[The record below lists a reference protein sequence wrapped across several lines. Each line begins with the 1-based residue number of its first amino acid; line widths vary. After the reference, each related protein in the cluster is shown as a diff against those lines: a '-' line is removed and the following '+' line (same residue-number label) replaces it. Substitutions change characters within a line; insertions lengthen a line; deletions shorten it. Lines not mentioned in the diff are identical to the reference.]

1 MASYLQSY
9 FQTSS
14 MPKRL
19 LQYALSRLEI
29 LDTDALEWDNLD
41 IALGKKTVFEFRDV
55 GLRLKKLETLL
66 QLPPSLDLIKARVLL
81 LRISVPVDLYVSPI
95 LVEVE
100 GVESQIR
107 VKSKSAKTTHTNHDR
122 KQGGQRPKTADGL
135 NTHPKSE
142 RGSRGSD
149 FEDDP
154 DFAIPT
160 TANLAQSFLQA
171 EPEEERA
178 ELEAAILSETPDLG
192 SSSVLSEDGE
202 LPVGTGTALNLP
214 YFMTNFLRG
223 IVDRMQVRI
232 RGVTLNLD
240 VDVPHENSRTSTS
253 SSTDSVTIQVKVD
266 DVDIEGITD
275 SLSKGSQTDG
285 KDATSKSKEGKRLL
299 CLSNIRGSLISEPA
313 LFSSL
318 ARSSAL
324 SSPSTTQSDVFEE
337 RKSVPQSHLSNR
349 ESSLNM
355 DDRATSP
362 ERRSTVSSQSTTRSL
377 RGNTIDTKSLSSS
390 IIASDSGRFDDAS
403 EDGDGPNMRES
414 VQLSDV
420 GDSIYRNSAYF
431 DQMGESQYSVE
442 HGEDGRES
450 SLLPPA
456 NRGLHSNNPTSALST
471 PRASGH
477 LPDRDTFVASGS
489 RLFKDETST
498 SMLQSTI
505 LPTRAHARFSAD
517 RVSQSQPSLP
527 PGTSRS
533 CPGDGLPQIEHN
545 SAETDVAQE
554 SDEEEDSSTPNG
566 EEDLAQSQLFSHED
580 AESMYMSALS
590 HDSSASRILGARRRS
605 SSQKSTP
612 SSPIA
617 PQAETELLDNLENA
631 RHAAPILASVEDAP
645 TRSSISASSIPER
658 SSTFASDRSTE
669 LPNPASVPHSS
680 SGVSERSTTSSDG
693 YPRMFKQLF
702 TLDRVDV
709 YLPPMA
715 TNSAP
720 DSHDPPAADTMLR
733 STFDG
738 QSDGA
743 SSASINIPGAF
754 STYLP
759 APSRPPK
766 PHNVPANSRTAQ
778 PMLPSESPKS
788 MIEVLLGHLLV
799 HFDVSVGRLLFKL
812 LHQLKDALKQETPT
826 TASAS
831 KKPELGFVDRTY
843 LLGAEEISLKFLER
857 LEGTLGPSGEPD
869 IGRWT
874 APAEAEILLRATF
887 TGLSIDSHTFK
898 STTKTSISLKK
909 FVFGYAAENIVSFN
923 AALQMRA
930 SVRDLKASDGVDLSM
945 IITQTSEIVRCEVT
959 TLPVHVSIDLQR
971 LDETFSWFGGLSS
984 VLNLGSSMASNAT
997 ITAKIPSK
1005 SKPRGV
1011 HFQTPIRPDDRSMAL
1026 QNKADIRIGGFILD
1040 LVGTECSVGV
1050 ETSAVKVV
1058 SRAEGVGV
1066 SVQKIKLSGP
1076 HLPRSSEDPAINV
1089 DISSTSIEYS
1099 PSPID
1104 EDLDRLLSLI
1114 TPSKA
1119 KYDQDDD
1126 ILLDTLLRQRK
1137 QGSVLRISIESIQT
1151 RVCRLHELS
1160 FLPELGNEVSRL
1172 STVAKYLPD
1181 DDRPGLLSLIMVNNF
1196 NAQLDVNDT
1205 LGTVQLSSTGIE
1217 VAQITLPA
1225 LVAFSVDAVS
1235 ARRNNSEELIGAATD
1250 PALRQHGTRAPAIMA
1265 RMIGDE
1271 MEPVVKIKL
1280 WNLKVEYRVPTLMTL
1295 LGLAGNATSQ
1305 EVSAS
1310 LTASV
1315 ATLTDFARNNGPQ
1328 RFVHSHIRPDNFS
1341 NSEAKPLIIDMVLR
1355 DCLLGLNPLGQP
1367 SKLLV
1372 ALTEAHFVAALPK
1385 DKNANASLDLSKA
1398 SLLIIDN
1405 VANILSVDSNSKPRR
1420 HTFDGGSTQVTDL
1433 GLMGYV
1439 QIGSLSSAKAIVQ
1452 MTTNGEEERSI
1463 DVELRDDLFVLESCA
1478 DSTQT
1483 LIAILNGLTPP
1494 TPPSKE
1500 MRYRTKVIP
1509 VEDLLASLSGDAFGT
1524 AEGDYNFDDDF
1535 PIDGSE
1541 AECPG
1546 GEDGEDL
1553 EFDSHY
1559 YQNAPGEQYS
1569 GTVLEF
1575 EAGSSASTH
1584 LTSRDTRDGVLLDSI
1599 VETHGE
1605 PVSEPLEFQ
1614 DDHFGTGSVLEGTAH
1629 RWNSVKNTYD
1639 RSNVQNVK
1647 KSPLKVC
1654 IRDVHIIWNLFDGY
1668 DWQHTRDTIAKAVQ
1682 DVESKAIEK
1691 RARNERRP
1699 TFDQD
1704 IEDEETVIGDFL
1716 FNSIYIGIPAN
1727 RDPRELS
1734 AAINQEV
1741 NDNATETESVA
1752 TTSLSSSPSRQGGVR
1767 KSRSRKLR
1775 LNRSKHHKITFELRG
1790 VSVDLVVFPPHS
1802 GETQSSLDIRVRDF
1816 EIFDHIPT
1824 STWRKFATYMQDA
1837 GERET
1842 GTSMIHIEI
1851 LNVKPVPELAA
1862 SEIVLKATILP
1873 LRLHVDQ
1880 DALDFI
1886 TRYFEFKDD
1895 SAPVHATPGD
1905 VPFLQRVEVNSVQVK
1920 LDFKPKRVDYAGL
1933 RSGHT
1938 TEFMNFLILDEAD
1951 MVLRHTI
1958 IYGISGFD
1966 KLGKTLNDIWMP
1978 DIKRNQLPGILAGL
1992 APVRSLVNVG
2002 GGFRHL
2008 VLVPIREYKKDGR
2021 LVRGISKGAAAFAKT
2036 TGTELVKLGAKVAIG
2051 VQTVLQGAE
2060 GLLGPGGQLA
2070 QTSFDEDDSEE
2081 ENKQI
2086 SLYANQPVGVMQG
2099 LRGGYAGLQRDLL
2112 LARNAVI
2119 AVPGEVM
2126 ESGNAAGA
2134 LRAVRKHAPTVILR
2148 PAIGVAKAGGQIL
2161 MGATNA
2167 LDPAHLQK
2175 AEAKYKKH

>member
-1 MASYLQSY
+1 MASFLQSY

-29 LDTDALEWDNLD
+29 LDTNALDLDNLD
-41 IALGKKTVFEFRDV
+41 IALGKKTVLEFRDV

-66 QLPPSLDLIKARVLL
+66 QLPPSLELIKARVLL
-81 LRISVPVDLYVSPI
+81 LRVSIPVDLYISPI

-100 GVESQIR
+100 GVESQLR
-107 VKSKSAKTTHTNHDR
+107 VKPKSAKSTHTNHDR
-122 KQGGQRPKTADGL
+122 KQAGPQSKTENDPY
-135 NTHPKSE
+135 TRPKSE

-149 FEDDP
+149 FEDDS
-154 DFAIPT
+154 DSAIPT
-160 TANLAQSFLQA
+160 TADLAQSFLQT
-171 EPEEERA
+171 EPEEEKA
-178 ELEAAILSETPDLG
+178 ELEAAILSETHELG
-192 SSSVLSEDGE
+192 NSSVLSDDGE

-214 YFMTNFLRG
+214 SFMTNFLRG

-232 RGVTLNLD
+232 RGVTFNLD
-240 VDVPHENSRTSTS
+240 VDVPNENPRSPTSN
-253 SSTDSVTIQVKVD
+253 STDPVTLQLKVD
-266 DVDIEGITD
+266 DVDIEGVTD
-275 SLSKGSQTDG
+275 SLRKDSQTAG
-285 KDATSKSKEGKRLL
+285 KDALPKSKEGKRLL
-299 CLSNIRGSLISEPA
+299 CLSNIRGALISEA
-313 LFSSL
+313 TFFSSL

-324 SSPSTTQSDVFEE
+324 SSPSAAHSDVFEE
-337 RKSVPQSHLSNR
+337 RRSVSQSYLSNR
-349 ESSLNM
+349 DSVSNLV
-355 DDRATSP
+355 DRTRSP
-362 ERRSTVSSQSTTRSL
+362 EQRSTVSSPSTMRSL
-377 RGNTIDTKSLSSS
+377 PGNAINTQSPSDS
-390 IIASDSGRFDDAS
+390 IVASDSGRFDDAS
-403 EDGDGPNMRES
+403 EDGDGSNMRES
-414 VQLSDV
+414 VHLSDI
-420 GDSIYRNSAYF
+420 GDSVYRNSAYL
-431 DQMGESQYSVE
+431 DQMGGSQYSVE
-442 HGEDGRES
+442 HGDEDRGS
-450 SLLPPA
+450 DFLPPV
-456 NRGLHSNNPTSALST
+456 NRSLRSNNPTSALST
-471 PRASGH
+471 PRASVH
-477 LPDRDTFVASGS
+477 LPDRDRLAASGS
-489 RLFKDETST
+489 RLSEEETSP

-505 LPTRAHARFSAD
+505 LPIRAHTRFSAE

-527 PGTSRS
+527 SGTSRS
-533 CPGDGLPQIEHN
+533 SPEDTLPPIEHA
-545 SAETDVAQE
+545 SSETDSAQE
-554 SDEEEDSSTPNG
+554 SDEEEDSSTPYG
-566 EEDLAQSQLFSHED
+566 DEDLAQSQLFSHED

-590 HDSSASRILGARRRS
+590 HDSSSSRISGVQRQSDTQRS
-605 SSQKSTP
+605 APGSP
-612 SSPIA
+612 SSPRA
-617 PQAETELLDNLENA
+617 QTEPLDNLENA
-631 RHAAPILASVEDAP
+631 RYAAPIAAPLEDEP
-645 TRSSISASSIPER
+645 IRSSISASSRPGR
-658 SSTFASDRSTE
+658 SSTFASENSIE
-669 LPNPASVPHSS
+669 LQNTAPALQSS
-680 SGVSERSTTSSDG
+680 SGASERSTTSSDG
-693 YPRMFKQLF
+693 YSRMYKQVF
-702 TLDRVDV
+702 TLDRIDV
-709 YLPPMA
+709 YLPPVA
-715 TNSAP
+715 TNSAS
-720 DSHDPPAADTMLR
+720 DSHDLPAADPMFG

-743 SSASINIPGAF
+743 SFASINIPGAF
-754 STYLP
+754 STHLP
-759 APSRPPK
+759 GSSRSPIPQEI
-766 PHNVPANSRTAQ
+766 PAKSRTAQ
-778 PMLPSESPKS
+778 PMLPPEGPKS
-788 MIEVLLGHLLV
+788 TIEVLLGRLLIHV
-799 HFDVSVGRLLFKL
+799 DVSVGRLVFKL
-812 LHQLKDALKQETPT
+812 VHQLKDILKPETPAT
-826 TASAS
+826 VS
-831 KKPELGFVDRTY
+831 KKPEPSLVERTY
-843 LLGAEEISLKFLER
+843 LLGAEVISLKFLER
-857 LEGTLGPSGEPD
+857 LEGTLGPASEPD
-869 IGRWT
+869 IGRWA
-874 APAEAEILLRATF
+874 APAEAEILLRMTL
-887 TGLSIDSHTFK
+887 TGLSVKVHSLMT
-898 STTKTSISLKK
+898 TTKTSLNLKK
-909 FVFGYAAENIVSFN
+909 FVFGYAAENIVSFD

-930 SVRDLKASDGVDLSM
+930 SVRDLKASAGVDLSVN
-945 IITQTSEIVRCEVT
+945 ITQTSEVTRCEVA
-959 TLPVHVSIDLQR
+959 TLPMHVSIDLQR

-997 ITAKIPSK
+997 ITANIPVK

-1011 HFQTPIRPDDRSMAL
+1011 RFETPIRPDDRSMAL
-1026 QNKADIRIGGFILD
+1026 QNKADVRIGGFILD

-1050 ETSAVKVV
+1050 ETSAVKIV
-1058 SRAEGVGV
+1058 SRTEGVGI
-1066 SVQKIKLSGP
+1066 SVQKIRLSGP
-1076 HLPRSSEDPAINV
+1076 HLRQSNEDPAINV

-1099 PSPID
+1099 PSPKD
-1104 EDLDRLLSLI
+1104 DDLDRLLSLI

-1137 QGSVLRISIESIQT
+1137 QGSVLRISIENIQT
-1151 RVCRLHELS
+1151 RICRLHELNY
-1160 FLPELGNEVSRL
+1160 LPELGDEVSRL

-1181 DDRPGLLSLIMVNNF
+1181 DDRPGLLSLVMVNKF
-1196 NAQLDVNDT
+1196 DAQLNVNDA
-1205 LGTVQLSSTGIE
+1205 LGTVQLSSTDIE

-1225 LVAFSVDAVS
+1225 LIAFSINTIS
-1235 ARRNNSEELIGAATD
+1235 ARRNTSEELVGAATD
-1250 PALRQHGTRAPAIMA
+1250 PGLRQPGTTAPAIMA

-1280 WNLKVEYRVPTLMTL
+1280 WNLKVEYRVPTLITL
-1295 LGLAGNATSQ
+1295 LGLAENATSE

-1315 ATLTDFARNNGPQ
+1315 ATLTDFARTKAPQ
-1328 RFVHSHIRPDNFS
+1328 RLMHDHVQPGNLS
-1341 NSEAKPLIIDMVLR
+1341 NPEAKPLIIDIILR

-1372 ALTEAHFVAALPK
+1372 VLTEAHFVAALPK

-1405 VANILSVDSNSKPRR
+1405 VANILSVDSNSKTRR
-1420 HTFDGGSTQVTDL
+1420 HSFDSGSTQVADL

-1452 MTTNGEEERSI
+1452 MTTNEEEERSI

-1500 MRYRTKVIP
+1500 VRYRTKVIP
-1509 VEDLLASLSGDAFGT
+1509 VQDLLASLSGDAFGT

-1535 PIDGSE
+1535 PIDGLE
-1541 AECPG
+1541 TEYPG

-1559 YQNAPGEQYS
+1559 YQNASGEHYS
-1569 GTVLEF
+1569 RTVLEF

-1599 VETHGE
+1599 VDTHEE
-1605 PVSEPLEFQ
+1605 PASEPLEFQ
-1614 DDHFGTGSVLEGTAH
+1614 DDHFGTGSILEGTAH
-1629 RWNSVKNTYD
+1629 RWNSAKNTYD
-1639 RSNVQNVK
+1639 RSNVHKVK

-1668 DWQHTRDTIAKAVQ
+1668 DWQHTRDAITKAVQ

-1727 RDPRELS
+1727 RDPRELA
-1734 AAINQEV
+1734 AAINQEL
-1741 NDNATETESVA
+1741 NDNATETESIA

-1767 KSRSRKLR
+1767 KSKGKKLR
-1775 LNRSKHHKITFELRG
+1775 LNRSKHHKITFELKG
-1790 VSVDLVVFPPHS
+1790 VSVDLVVFPPNS

-1816 EIFDHIPT
+1816 DIFDHIPT

-1895 SAPVHATPGD
+1895 SAPVHASPGD

-2002 GGFRHL
+2002 DGFRHL

-2021 LVRGISKGAAAFAKT
+2021 IVRGISKGAAAFAKT

-2070 QTSFDEDDSEE
+2070 KTSFDEDDSEE

-2099 LRGGYAGLQRDLL
+2099 LRGGYSGLQRDLL
-2112 LARNAVI
+2112 LARDAII

-2126 ESGNAAGA
+2126 ESGNAAGV

-2161 MGATNA
+2161 LGATNA
-2167 LDPAHLQK
+2167 LDSNHLQK